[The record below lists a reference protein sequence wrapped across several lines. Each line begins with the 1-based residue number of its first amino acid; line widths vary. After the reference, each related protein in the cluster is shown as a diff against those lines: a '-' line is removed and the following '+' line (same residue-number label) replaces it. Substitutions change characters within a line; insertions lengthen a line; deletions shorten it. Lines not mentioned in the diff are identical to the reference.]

1 MIDSLEGIVF
11 DLILSS
17 KVPEA
22 NFSTLPKMN
31 RAKKVSP
38 KFCQSFEMN
47 ICRES
52 SNGKNVLIANVQS
65 YFFTLAYGNILQH
78 IFFARVEKMDS
89 VPCS

>member
-22 NFSTLPKMN
+22 NFSTLPKIN
-31 RAKKVSP
+31 RAKKVSLN
-38 KFCQSFEMN
+38 FCQSFEMN

-52 SNGKNVLIANVQS
+52 SNGKNVLIANV
-65 YFFTLAYGNILQH
+65 
-78 IFFARVEKMDS
+78 
-89 VPCS
+89 